1 MYEENHPKV
10 FKDDNVVKK
19 VQSEF
24 DKFSHADNEQDKKY
38 SPMKTKITLLQ
49 TKSVKRKMKFLEKMI

>member
-1 MYEENHPKV
+1 MKKTIQK
-10 FKDDNVVKK
+10 FLRTTMLLKK